1 MTRLWPAGD
10 PVQMTLSPDGAP
22 HAFLWAGAWHPVAAI
37 ANRWRVRAGWWA
49 PDAAA
54 WQEYIKLTTADG
66 LLCVLA
72 HDLQGDAW
80 RLVRLFD

>member
-22 HAFLWAGAWHPVAAI
+22 QAFLWAGTWHPVAAV
-37 ANRWRVRAGWWA
+37 ANRWRVRASWWT
-49 PDAAA
+49 PDATV
-54 WQEYIKLTTADG
+54 WQEYVKLTTTDG

-72 HDLQGDAW
+72 HNLLSDEW
-80 RLVRLFD
+80 RLIRLYD